1 MSILDQVAR
10 LSASVRRNVFRPKTT
25 VEFFALRLAHKLGE
39 ATAAAHYLDL
49 LEHCSESHMITAY
62 RRTVASKPGD
72 LARRFHSELEPF
84 LHRDGDNGNGIS
96 RPRLAAIR
104 VDRRAVAVAIFNG
117 DHLEYAQPRQ
127 LAASPERA
135 VISAV
140 NFIGRI
146 MDRFSFASATM
157 EVIPNGHEVQRTF
170 LQRAMIEALTA
181 RPISTMKVS
190 KRELFKAFGFPV
202 LRSRKE
208 LRQAASEIWPAL
220 DVQPGGPWTHDA
232 AMLGLYVQTERLFA
246 IN

>member
-140 NFIGRI
+140 NFI
-146 MDRFSFASATM
+146 
-157 EVIPNGHEVQRTF
+157 
-170 LQRAMIEALTA
+170 
-181 RPISTMKVS
+181 
-190 KRELFKAFGFPV
+190 
-202 LRSRKE
+202 RSE
-208 LRQAASEIWPAL
+208 
-220 DVQPGGPWTHDA
+220 
-232 AMLGLYVQTERLFA
+232 
-246 IN
+246 